1 MGYRVPFWKRIN
13 VNSLKQW
20 KAKFVLSE
28 KQSKDIIKI
37 NYFEKFVESL
47 AYTKHALDIPPKIF
61 TKHFLQKKN
70 TQKIQNQFSKENGCI
85 ENKWIN
91 PIQDGGSKRS
101 PTSFSSV
108 TSANVGLSPQNI
120 LTFIFNPFPT
130 LM

>member
-61 TKHFLQKKN
+61 TKHFYKKKTHKKFKTNSLKRTGALRTNGLTLFRMGGQK
-70 TQKIQNQFSKENGCI
+70 G
-85 ENKWIN
+85 
-91 PIQDGGSKRS
+91 PL
-101 PTSFSSV
+101 PV
-108 TSANVGLSPQNI
+108 
-120 LTFIFNPFPT
+120 FP
-130 LM
+130 L